1 MKKQILSVTVIFAML
16 LSFISTGFARV
27 SADTGFDTSKFSP
40 YYSANLSTA
49 DPAAESLSAH
59 WGMNSDGTMLVRNG
73 TDSNWSQ
80 NCKTDKAILYYNV
93 KEYGSFDMTVDFKA
107 PGGNDGANYSAYF
120 GFGAES
126 VGSNYYN
133 DASAYVYT
141 MHRGGIITGGRTANN
156 WIGMKAA
163 ADVISGWN
171 IERTHKLRVRAV
183 NKSVTF
189 WIDGVE
195 MGSVSVADY
204 EGGYIFFAGDDYF
217 VGWGMPQIKEITPMN
232 TSKFT
237 AYYTAN
243 AKTNENMTA
252 ESIEKHWD
260 TSEEY
265 LNRNFADVDWSNGL
279 GGLSVLYF
287 NEKKYKNFELTV
299 KYKTYSISSEKLKQG
314 DFTRSTIVGFGAADM
329 SKSFMYD
336 KNSFAVNISCFGA
349 VLSTDSKSWL
359 RNYALNGNVENWNNI
374 GYHTLKMRVE
384 NGKVGYWIDG
394 NFIVGI
400 VTGSKDPGYIFF
412 GSGEGTTQFGIPT
425 VTEFGEPEISEDAK
439 QSPLYKKSA
448 LFIGDSISYGA
459 LDDYLG
465 MSWGGRIGEKY
476 GMSWKNA
483 SVSGA
488 TVKHTLVN
496 GSPLPYIKNQLT
508 DGEFDYVIV
517 EGGINDAMRGN
528 PLGKISDSFKTEDFD
543 TDTFAG
549 AFEELL
555 SSVKSKYPN
564 AKVGYI
570 VTMQVTTQSA
580 QNAAAYYEVAKQI
593 CDKWNVEY
601 LDLFNDAEVTGWFV
615 ENQKTYLPD
624 TLHPNAAGYELLTPK
639 IAGFAEKLRAVV
651 KYDADNNGVFEFSAD
666 LAFLKK
672 ALLGAPNINIT
683 KVCDT
688 NGDSCINIS
697 DLVHMKKAI
706 AEVTDKN

>member
-73 TDSNWSQ
+73 TDSNWAQ

-287 NEKKYKNFELTV
+287 NEKNTKTLSLRLNIRPIPFRRKN
-299 KYKTYSISSEKLKQG
+299 
-314 DFTRSTIVGFGAADM
+314 
-329 SKSFMYD
+329 
-336 KNSFAVNISCFGA
+336 
-349 VLSTDSKSWL
+349 
-359 RNYALNGNVENWNNI
+359 
-374 GYHTLKMRVE
+374 
-384 NGKVGYWIDG
+384 
-394 NFIVGI
+394 
-400 VTGSKDPGYIFF
+400 
-412 GSGEGTTQFGIPT
+412 
-425 VTEFGEPEISEDAK
+425 
-439 QSPLYKKSA
+439 
-448 LFIGDSISYGA
+448 
-459 LDDYLG
+459 
-465 MSWGGRIGEKY
+465 
-476 GMSWKNA
+476 
-483 SVSGA
+483 
-488 TVKHTLVN
+488 
-496 GSPLPYIKNQLT
+496 
-508 DGEFDYVIV
+508 
-517 EGGINDAMRGN
+517 
-528 PLGKISDSFKTEDFD
+528 
-543 TDTFAG
+543 
-549 AFEELL
+549 
-555 SSVKSKYPN
+555 
-564 AKVGYI
+564 
-570 VTMQVTTQSA
+570 
-580 QNAAAYYEVAKQI
+580 
-593 CDKWNVEY
+593 
-601 LDLFNDAEVTGWFV
+601 
-615 ENQKTYLPD
+615 
-624 TLHPNAAGYELLTPK
+624 
-639 IAGFAEKLRAVV
+639 
-651 KYDADNNGVFEFSAD
+651 
-666 LAFLKK
+666 
-672 ALLGAPNINIT
+672 
-683 KVCDT
+683 
-688 NGDSCINIS
+688 
-697 DLVHMKKAI
+697 
-706 AEVTDKN
+706 

>member
-27 SADTGFDTSKFSP
+27 SANTGFDISKFSP

-73 TDSNWSQ
+73 TDSNWAQ

-329 SKSFMYD
+329 AKSFMYD

-349 VLSTDSKSWL
+349 VLSADSKSWL

-425 VTEFGEPEISEDAK
+425 VTELGEPEISEDAK

-476 GMSWKNA
+476 GMNWKNA

-488 TVKHTLVN
+488 TVKYTSVN

-549 AFEELL
+549 SLEELL
-555 SSVKSKYPN
+555 SAVKSKYPN

-580 QNAAAYYEVAKQI
+580 QNTAAYYEVAKQI
-593 CDKWNVEY
+593 CDKWNVDY

-651 KYDADNNGVFEFSAD
+651 KYDADNNGVFEYSAD

>member
-1 MKKQILSVTVIFAML
+1 
-16 LSFISTGFARV
+16 
-27 SADTGFDTSKFSP
+27 
-40 YYSANLSTA
+40 
-49 DPAAESLSAH
+49 
-59 WGMNSDGTMLVRNG
+59 
-73 TDSNWSQ
+73 
-80 NCKTDKAILYYNV
+80 
-93 KEYGSFDMTVDFKA
+93 
-107 PGGNDGANYSAYF
+107 
-120 GFGAES
+120 
-126 VGSNYYN
+126 
-133 DASAYVYT
+133 
-141 MHRGGIITGGRTANN
+141 
-156 WIGMKAA
+156 
-163 ADVISGWN
+163 
-171 IERTHKLRVRAV
+171 
-183 NKSVTF
+183 
-189 WIDGVE
+189 
-195 MGSVSVADY
+195 
-204 EGGYIFFAGDDYF
+204 
-217 VGWGMPQIKEITPMN
+217 
-232 TSKFT
+232 
-237 AYYTAN
+237 
-243 AKTNENMTA
+243 
-252 ESIEKHWD
+252 
-260 TSEEY
+260 
-265 LNRNFADVDWSNGL
+265 
-279 GGLSVLYF
+279 
-287 NEKKYKNFELTV
+287 
-299 KYKTYSISSEKLKQG
+299 
-314 DFTRSTIVGFGAADM
+314 
-329 SKSFMYD
+329 
-336 KNSFAVNISCFGA
+336 
-349 VLSTDSKSWL
+349 
-359 RNYALNGNVENWNNI
+359 
-374 GYHTLKMRVE
+374 
-384 NGKVGYWIDG
+384 
-394 NFIVGI
+394 
-400 VTGSKDPGYIFF
+400 
-412 GSGEGTTQFGIPT
+412 
-425 VTEFGEPEISEDAK
+425 
-439 QSPLYKKSA
+439 
-448 LFIGDSISYGA
+448 
-459 LDDYLG
+459 

-688 NGDSCINIS
+688 NGDNCINIS